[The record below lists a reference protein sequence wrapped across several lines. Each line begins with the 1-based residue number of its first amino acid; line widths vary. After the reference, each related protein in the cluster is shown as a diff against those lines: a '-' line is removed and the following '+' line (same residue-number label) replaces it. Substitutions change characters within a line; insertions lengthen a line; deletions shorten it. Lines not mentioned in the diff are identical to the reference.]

1 MGGGRVVKSQWI
13 RLRGLQCVSMSS
25 VPARLKEEKP
35 PVKKQNHECTDQGEA
50 QDVCAGPVLSRRG
63 HRVAL
68 ASGSG

>member
-1 MGGGRVVKSQWI
+1 MAKSQWR

-25 VPARLKEEKP
+25 VPTRLKEEDP
-35 PVKKQNHECTDQGEA
+35 PVKKQNHEGTDQGEA

-63 HRVAL
+63 YRVAL